1 MVHIH
6 DGDVERSYEWMQ
18 EAFSMR
24 EAMEEPLPMS
34 AAAFY
39 GNSCAREHAPPWL
52 AEFDSQLTNQVT
64 ASGRVTAQATG
75 AASRHLDA
83 INTIRQQ
90 LRSDTSQ
97 NNRVRL
103 GRNGFSDLSHNFI
116 GLSMTAYKSKVVE
129 VVNEQ
134 DLALIAKVQV
144 SPFVRGGTTVVA
156 AVVGQAPVPQQ
167 TRASRASTRAV
178 ARA

>member
-1 MVHIH
+1 M
-6 DGDVERSYEWMQ
+6 
-18 EAFSMR
+18 
-24 EAMEEPLPMS
+24 
-34 AAAFY
+34 
-39 GNSCAREHAPPWL
+39 
-52 AEFDSQLTNQVT
+52 T

-75 AASRHLDA
+75 AASRHWDA

-97 NNRVRL
+97 TNRVRI
-103 GRNGFSDLSHNFI
+103 GRNGYPDLSHNFI

-144 SPFVRGGTTVVA
+144 SPFVASSGGTTVVA

-167 TRASRASTRAV
+167 TRASRASTRAT
-178 ARA
+178 ARAS